1 MGEQADRQTGCGEGG
16 RDVPGGWDA
25 VGVELAYKFGLV
37 IACFEWAPGDGE
49 DTGGGGDM
57 VAGALGPGMIAAEL
71 FVGLEESAEAV
82 FGLVGVAEFGGEAGG
97 GALGGGG
104 RIIELVREIGGELA
118 EGEELFGLLVHAR
131 EVADAIEQEGD
142 AALADGGDDE
152 EHRGEEILMNVGH
165 PAGANAAAVGSPRLH
180 AGVGQLSGERGGP
193 ADEVGDGTGVA
204 AGGKEPSPGNDVHG
218 GGGV

>member
-25 VGVELAYKFGLV
+25 VGVELAQKFGFV
-37 IACFEWAPGDGE
+37 IAWFEWAPGDGE

-57 VAGALGPGMIAAEL
+57 VAGAPDPGMIAAQF
-71 FVGLEESAEAV
+71 FVGLEASAEAV
-82 FGLVGVAEFGGEAGG
+82 CGVVGLREFGGEAGG

-118 EGEELFGLLVHAR
+118 EGEELFGLLVHAG

-142 AALADGGDDE
+142 AALADGGDGE
-152 EHRGEEILMNVGH
+152 EHRGEEILMDVEY
-165 PAGANAAAVGSPRLH
+165 PDGAYGAAVGAPGLH
-180 AGVGQLSGERGGP
+180 AGAGQLSGER
-193 ADEVGDGTGVA
+193 
-204 AGGKEPSPGNDVHG
+204 
-218 GGGV
+218 